1 MYWLKV
7 YQVPQ
12 ASRGSRGKPIV
23 NLLPLEEGE
32 RINAVLPIRDFDEDA
47 FVFMATSG
55 GTVKKTALNLFS
67 RPRSSGIIAID
78 LRNDDRLV
86 NVAITDGSRE
96 IMLVASHGKAI
107 RFKEEDVRP
116 MGRGAAGVR
125 GIKLPEGH
133 EVIALTIVGD
143 GMLLSATE
151 NGFGKRTAIDDFP
164 VQGRGGQGVIAI
176 QTTERNGRTV
186 GAIQVGDEDEV
197 MLISSGGTLVRTPV
211 SDISIIGRNTQGVTL
226 IRVEPGQRLV
236 GLARIES
243 IGDEDE

>member
-1 MYWLKV
+1 M
-7 YQVPQ
+7 
-12 ASRGSRGKPIV
+12 S
-23 NLLPLEEGE
+23 
-32 RINAVLPIRDFDEDA
+32 
-47 FVFMATSG
+47 TSG
-55 GTVKKTALNLFS
+55 GTVKKTPLSLFS

-78 LRNDDRLV
+78 LRNGDKLV
-86 NVAITDGSRE
+86 DVAITDGKQE

-143 GMLLSATE
+143 GMILSATE
-151 NGFGKRTAIDDFP
+151 NGYGKRTPIDEFP

-176 QTTERNGRTV
+176 QTTARNGPTV
-186 GAIQVGDEDEV
+186 GAVQVKDEDEI
-197 MLISSGGTLVRTPV
+197 MLISSSGTLVRTAV

-226 IRVEPGQRLV
+226 IRVEEGQRLV
-236 GLARIES
+236 GLARIQS
-243 IGDEDE
+243 IEDAEE